1 MTHYEFSLRI
11 VSMTLLGH
19 RRYIEPLIDLDHIN
33 VWKWDVQTDEQ
44 HIEDLVFWWR
54 ITHTM

>member
-19 RRYIEPLIDLDHIN
+19 RRYIEPLIDLDHID

-44 HIEDLVFWWR
+44 HIEDLVFW
-54 ITHTM
+54 